1 MQGETAGVSSVVYV
15 ALLAGLLVRASMFLS
30 EGGAAWRL
38 LFLFHRQP
46 EHCMGCQS
54 KNERG
59 IDKEASILE
68 RRFQFF
74 SCTQCEYF
82 ETDGGLKNCS
92 SGFIPHCWE
101 GYGYIIG
108 KYDDI
113 RKLVQTTD

>member
-1 MQGETAGVSSVVYV
+1 MSSVVYV

-59 IDKEASILE
+59 IDKED
-68 RRFQFF
+68 
-74 SCTQCEYF
+74 F